1 MNKKT
6 LLKNPAVPVRD
17 ESGTIPAKE
26 KFSDCCA
33 DPLLFAMQDNFHQFS
48 MGLFTILQCLR
59 VAEENGHV
67 PHLPEDWWVQLAV
80 RYNLRI

>member
-1 MNKKT
+1 VSKT
-6 LLKNPAVPVRD
+6 IPVDNPAVPFRN
-17 ESGTIPAKE
+17 ESGTITAKE

-33 DPLLFAMQDNFHQFS
+33 DPLLFAMRDKHHEFF
-48 MGLFTILQCLR
+48 MGLITILQCLR

-80 RYNLRI
+80 RYNLRL